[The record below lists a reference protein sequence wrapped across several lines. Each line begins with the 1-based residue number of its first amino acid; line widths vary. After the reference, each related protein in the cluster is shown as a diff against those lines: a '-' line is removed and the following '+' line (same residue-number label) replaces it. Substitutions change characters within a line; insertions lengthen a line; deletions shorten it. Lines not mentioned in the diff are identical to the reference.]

1 MSSPDP
7 THPPQDNPSTANGPT
22 DGNGGFPNA
31 GFSAS
36 SIGETLRQLFWQYR
50 KVLSQP
56 GATTFVAELPKASW
70 DSVLTQL
77 LLMSVIDAAIL
88 FIGQL
93 LNISTILSQILFI
106 QRFALPVIL
115 GFNLISFFS
124 WTSLTHFVARGFK
137 GVGTYKDH
145 CYSYALILVPVSI
158 ASALLSFIPRI
169 GGELAALPAIYSF
182 VLQVLMMMGVQRLS
196 WSRATATV
204 LLSSFILIV
213 LVVLLLIIITPNIF
227 GNGF

>member
-7 THPPQDNPSTANGPT
+7 THPPQDNPPAGNGAPV
-22 DGNGGFPNA
+22 GNGGFPNA

-36 SIGETLRQLFWQYR
+36 SLGETLRQLFEQYR

-56 GATTFVAELPKASW
+56 GASTFVAELPKASW

-77 LLMSVIDAAIL
+77 LLLSIANAAIL

-93 LNISTILSQILFI
+93 LNISTFLSQLLFI

-115 GFNLISFFS
+115 GINLISFFL
-124 WTSLTHFVARGFK
+124 WTGLTYFVARGFK
-137 GVGTYKDH
+137 GVGSYMHH

-158 ASALLSFIPRI
+158 ASGLLSFVPRI
-169 GGELAALPAIYSF
+169 GGELAALPAIYGF
-182 VLQVLMMMGVQRLS
+182 VLQVFMMMGVQRLN
-196 WSRATATV
+196 WSRSALTL
-204 LLSSFILIV
+204 LLSSFTLIV
-213 LVVLLLIIITPNIF
+213 LVVLLS
-227 GNGF
+227 